1 MSLFFSTFL
10 SIKQKYDNKGKK
22 GTVYLSPPFP
32 SIFYVLPLFSM
43 HLSIQKKRE
52 NPIETQTNKRLKCV
66 ALSPYVFL
74 GLSPFVYSISH
85 TFHPKK
91 KKIKFFFAP
100 SPSPTFLLFHSLFFS
115 HLLSPLK
122 EKTPQK
128 GEKQEQKSPH
138 FSPSCV
144 LSLYPLSPSISNQI
158 SSTSITS

>member
-1 MSLFFSTFL
+1 MCCTFSLAH
-10 SIKQKYDNKGKK
+10 
-22 GTVYLSPPFP
+22 P
-32 SIFYVLPLFSM
+32 
-43 HLSIQKKRE
+43 
-52 NPIETQTNKRLKCV
+52 
-66 ALSPYVFL
+66 AYVFL

-91 KKIKFFFAP
+91 KKIKKSFAP

-128 GEKQEQKSPH
+128 GKKQEQKSPH

-144 LSLYPLSPSISNQI
+144 LSLSPLSPSISNQI

>member
-66 ALSPYVFL
+66 ALSPSPTLPMYFLVFL
-74 GLSPFVYSISH
+74 LLSILFHTLSIQKRKKSKNLLHPLPHLLSFFFTLSFSH
-85 TFHPKK
+85 TFCLH
-91 KKIKFFFAP
+91 
-100 SPSPTFLLFHSLFFS
+100 
-115 HLLSPLK
+115 
-122 EKTPQK
+122 
-128 GEKQEQKSPH
+128 
-138 FSPSCV
+138 
-144 LSLYPLSPSISNQI
+144 
-158 SSTSITS
+158 